1 MNESEKAVAE
11 VLLKAKAVTP
21 EQLEQAIRIKNTNG
35 VRLEDALVKLK
46 LCGEEQV
53 AQATSKVSGIPFAC
67 RANNLLRP
75 EKGAGLETLVDHVFA
90 VDNMVLP
97 LYIEDDTLYA
107 AAAAPHGGVLGTA
120 LALKTGKPVSLFIAP
135 ATELAAALEG
145 FYRGPGISPT

>member
-21 EQLEQAIRIKNTNG
+21 EQLDQAVRIKNTNG

-46 LCGEEQV
+46 FCGEEQV

-75 EKGAGLETLVDHVFA
+75 EKGAGLEALVDHVFA
-90 VDNMVLP
+90 ADNMVLP
-97 LYIEDDTLYA
+97 LYVEDDTLYA

-135 ATELAAALEG
+135 ASELAAALDG